1 MSLMADDDDF
11 DVDPFR
17 DERRSHPGADKSRRE
32 PFEESGRETI
42 EKRERREPPPERTPD
57 RDED

>member
-1 MSLMADDDDF
+1 MADDDDF

-17 DERRSHPGADKSRRE
+17 DERRSHPGADRSGQE
-32 PFEESGRETI
+32 PFEESGREAL

-57 RDED
+57 RNDD